1 MCVDASSRLSLVM
14 PLGIAATTVR
24 PRADDPRAQFLLQ
37 AGPCAACWATDL
49 GVCVGIHTLF
59 NLYYRLQIVLL
70 LLLLL

>member
-1 MCVDASSRLSLVM
+1 M

-49 GVCVGIHTLF
+49 GVCVGILVHTLF